1 KALRRWDAWIRNWG
15 VRIRDE
21 RGAVTYL
28 VAGALVAVMGF
39 GALAVDAGRLY
50 IERLNL
56 QTVAEAAALAGA
68 ARLPGSPQD
77 ARTLA
82 LTYVDA
88 HLGPAGVS
96 AEVEISSDAQMIRV
110 VLHTDVDMTLA
121 RVLGFQQREVGAAA
135 AARVAKVGGVSGAV
149 PLGVLEQNFGLG
161 EEYDL
166 KVGSGKSQCGNFQA
180 LALGGQG
187 ANIYRTNLRDGYDGW
202 LYVGDTIRTEPGNM
216 SNPTRQGLQWRI
228 DADPNSTWDNH
239 SPSSPRRLLVPIIA
253 GLDCGRDEVTI
264 VGFGVF
270 FLEDLRGNVSVV
282 GRFIEAAISAEPID
296 WDDLGDFGTKVVR
309 LIG

>member
-1 KALRRWDAWIRNWG
+1 MWRWIRRN
-15 VRIRDE
+15 E

-39 GALAVDAGRLY
+39 GALVLDAGRLY
-50 IERLNL
+50 IERLHL

-68 ARLPGSPQD
+68 GRLPDNPHNAYAQ
-77 ARTLA
+77 ALA
-82 LTYVDA
+82 MVHAHLDQAGVDA
-88 HLGPAGVS
+88 
-96 AEVEISSDAQMIRV
+96 EIDIAPDAQTIRV
-110 VLHTDVDMTLA
+110 ELHTDVDMTLA
-121 RVLGFQQREVGAAA
+121 RVLGFPQREVAAAA

-149 PLGVLEQNFGLG
+149 PLGVLEQNFGIG

-166 KVGSGKSQCGNFQA
+166 KVGSGQSQCGNFQA
-180 LALGGQG
+180 LALGGKG
-187 ANIYRTNLRDGYDGW
+187 ASTYRQNLRDGYDDW
-202 LYVGDTIRTEPGNM
+202 LYVGDTVPTEPGNM
-216 SNPTRQGLQWRI
+216 SNPTRQGLQWRL

-239 SPSSPRRLLVPIIA
+239 SPSSPRRLLVPIIS
-253 GLDCGRDEVTI
+253 GLDCGRDDVTI

-270 FLEDLRGNVSVV
+270 FLEGLRGNVSVV
-282 GRFIEAAISAEPID
+282 GRFIEAVISAEPVD

>member
-1 KALRRWDAWIRNWG
+1 MKTVWRWIRRN
-15 VRIRDE
+15 E

-39 GALAVDAGRLY
+39 GALVLDAGRLY
-50 IERLNL
+50 IERLHL

-68 ARLPGSPQD
+68 GRLPDNPQN
-77 ARTLA
+77 AYAQALA
-82 LTYVDA
+82 MVHAHLDQAGVDA
-88 HLGPAGVS
+88 
-96 AEVEISSDAQMIRV
+96 EIDIAPDAQTIRV
-110 VLHTDVDMTLA
+110 ELHTDVDMTLA
-121 RVLGFQQREVGAAA
+121 RVLGFPQREVAAAA

-149 PLGVLEQNFGLG
+149 PLGVLEQNFGIG

-166 KVGSGKSQCGNFQA
+166 KVGSGQSQCGNFQA
-180 LALGGQG
+180 LALGGKG
-187 ANIYRTNLRDGYDGW
+187 ASTYRQNLRDGYDDW
-202 LYVGDTIRTEPGNM
+202 LYVGDTVPTEPGNV
-216 SNPTRQGLQWRI
+216 SNPTRQGLQWRL

-239 SPSSPRRLLVPIIA
+239 SPSSPRRLLVPIIS
-253 GLDCGRDEVTI
+253 GLDCGRDDVTI

-270 FLEDLRGNVSVV
+270 FLEGLRGNVSVV
-282 GRFIEAAISAEPID
+282 GRFIEAVISAEPVD